1 MAKKYE
7 ITKEQKEEI
16 EAARKRNR
24 NKRTEAKLKVLVLR
38 AEGKTAKE
46 IHQKTGFHPAYVSTL
61 VSKYVHGGLEAIT
74 GNHYKGNRR
83 NIQVEEE
90 AELLRPFEEKA
101 EKGQIV
107 ETSKIKEAYE
117 KRVGHKIG
125 SGQIYR
131 VLKRQGWRKV
141 MPRSRHPKKAGEEE
155 IEYSKK
161 LTILSK
167 K

>member
-38 AEGKTAKE
+38 AEGKTANE
-46 IHQKTGFHPAYVSTL
+46 IHQKTGYHPAYVSTL
-61 VSKYVHGGLEAIT
+61 VSKYIHGGLEAMT

-83 NIQVEEE
+83 NIQAEEE

-107 ETSKIKEAYE
+107 ETSKIKEEYE

-155 IEYSKK
+155 IESSKK
-161 LTILSK
+161 LTIL
-167 K
+167 

>member
-46 IHQKTGFHPAYVSTL
+46 IHQITGYHPAYVSTL
-61 VSKYVHGGLEAIT
+61 VSKYIHGGLEAIT
-74 GNHYKGNRR
+74 GNHYKRNRR

-125 SGQIYR
+125 SGQIDR

-155 IEYSKK
+155 IESSKK
-161 LTILSK
+161 LTIL
-167 K
+167 

>member
-46 IHQKTGFHPAYVSTL
+46 IHQITGYHPAYVSTL
-61 VSKYVHGGLEAIT
+61 VSKYIHGGLEAIT

-83 NIQVEEE
+83 NIREEEE

-107 ETSKIKEAYE
+107 ETSKIKEEYE

-155 IEYSKK
+155 IESSKE

>member
-7 ITKEQKEEI
+7 ITEEQKEEI
-16 EAARKRNR
+16 EGARKKNR

-38 AEGKTAKE
+38 AEGRSANE
-46 IHQKTGFHPAYVSTL
+46 IHQTTGYHAAYVSTL
-61 VSKYVHGGLEAIT
+61 VSKYIHGGLEAIT

-83 NIQVEEE
+83 NMSKEAE
-90 AELLRPFEEKA
+90 AELLRPFQEKA

-117 KRVGHKIG
+117 KSVGHKIG

-131 VLKRQGWRKV
+131 VLERQGWRKV
-141 MPRSRHPKKAGEEE
+141 MPRSRHPKKAAEEE
-155 IEYSKK
+155 IESSKK
-161 LTILSK
+161 LTNLSGN
-167 K
+167 

>member
-1 MAKKYE
+1 ME
-7 ITKEQKEEI
+7 
-16 EAARKRNR
+16 R
-24 NKRTEAKLKVLVLR
+24 V
-38 AEGKTAKE
+38 GTACRGE
-46 IHQKTGFHPAYVSTL
+46 NSQGDTPDNGISSSVC
-61 VSKYVHGGLEAIT
+61 KYVGVHIHGGLEAMT

-83 NIQVEEE
+83 NIREEEE

-107 ETSKIKEAYE
+107 ETSKIKEEYE

-155 IEYSKK
+155 IESSKE

>member
-1 MAKKYE
+1 MKSVGTACRGQNSQGDPSDNRISSSVCEYVGVQIYPWGPGSDDGKPLQREPAKY
-7 ITKEQKEEI
+7 TRGRRSG
-16 EAARKRNR
+16 AAQ
-24 NKRTEAKLKVLVLR
+24 TV
-38 AEGKTAKE
+38 
-46 IHQKTGFHPAYVSTL
+46 
-61 VSKYVHGGLEAIT
+61 
-74 GNHYKGNRR
+74 RR
-83 NIQVEEE
+83 
-90 AELLRPFEEKA
+90 KA

-107 ETSKIKEAYE
+107 ETTKIKEEYE

-125 SGQIYR
+125 SGQIDR

-155 IEYSKK
+155 RESSKE